1 MKMARYPSIS
11 REKIESLIVEDFS
24 LERRSSDLLKPVG
37 GIALSSEWSG
47 PPLEFNLLFN
57 TISSANQTSA
67 TLRAEEYKKGVIGR
81 WRQDLRKVSAIWNG
95 VGLTFPQ
102 DLL

>member
-11 REKIESLIVEDFS
+11 REKIESLIIEDFS

-37 GIALSSEWSG
+37 GITLSKEWFG
-47 PPLEFNLLFN
+47 PTPEFNLLFN

-67 TLRAEEYKKGVIGR
+67 TLRAGEYKKGVVGR
-81 WRQDLRKVSAIWNG
+81 WRQDLRKVSAR
-95 VGLTFPQ
+95 
-102 DLL
+102 

>member
-11 REKIESLIVEDFS
+11 REKIESLIIEDFS
-24 LERRSSDLLKPVG
+24 LQRRSNDLLRPVG
-37 GIALSSEWSG
+37 GIALSKEWSG
-47 PPLEFNLLFN
+47 LPLEFNLLFN

-67 TLRAEEYKKGVIGR
+67 TLRVGEYKRRCKLMETRFKKSERNMG
-81 WRQDLRKVSAIWNG
+81 Q
-95 VGLTFPQ
+95 VGLTLPQ

>member
-11 REKIESLIVEDFS
+11 REKIESLIIEDFS
-24 LERRSSDLLKPVG
+24 LQRRSNDLPRPVG
-37 GIALSSEWSG
+37 GITLSKEWSG
-47 PPLEFNLLFN
+47 LPLEFNLLFN

-67 TLRAEEYKKGVIGR
+67 TLKAEEYKKGVVGR
-81 WRQDLRKVSAIWNG
+81 WRQDLRKVSAIWDG
-95 VGLTFPQ
+95 VGLTLPQ

>member
-11 REKIESLIVEDFS
+11 REKIESLIIEGFS

-37 GIALSSEWSG
+37 GITLSKEWFG
-47 PPLEFNLLFN
+47 PLPELNLLFN

-67 TLRAEEYKKGVIGR
+67 TLRAGEYEKGVVARDKI
-81 WRQDLRKVSAIWNG
+81 
-95 VGLTFPQ
+95 
-102 DLL
+102 